1 MILYPEEWS
10 KKEYET
16 DVLIIGSGIAGTSV
30 AIELQKKNIK
40 TIVVEGYLVE

>member
-1 MILYPEEWS
+1 MV

-40 TIVVEGYLVE
+40 TIKYYLITRLLD